1 MIELK
6 WLMNSSY
13 DESFRRT
20 RVRVRFLMGTIIG
33 QNLPVGQTLEY
44 QGPLPQG
51 TGGLT
56 PKKIY
61 DYDLCRVKNPN

>member
-1 MIELK
+1 
-6 WLMNSSY
+6 
-13 DESFRRT
+13 
-20 RVRVRFLMGTIIG
+20 MGTIIG